1 MQFWINVVLML
12 LTVAQ
17 SRPAGWQ
24 VRSDRPGLLA
34 SEPYFVSVNSGW
46 HITTGPSVLA
56 YQPTSTA
63 KGTYR
68 LESEILLFPGERNEG
83 YGLFVGGNA
92 LDSNNLSYTAFQL
105 RQDGRFSI
113 WSRTGT
119 TTKDIVPWTPHPAIA
134 AHKGGVDPVKNLI
147 VIEVETDSVTLRVN
161 GRPVNVGRRSLIG
174 VEGNFGFRV
183 NENLNIQATKLALQ

>member
-1 MQFWINVVLML
+1 MQIWIKVVLL
-12 LTVAQ
+12 LLPLVQ
-17 SRPAGWQ
+17 GKPPGWQ
-24 VRSDRPGLLA
+24 VRSERPGLLP

-63 KGTYR
+63 QGNYR

-83 YGLFVGGNA
+83 YGLFVGGMA

-113 WSRTGT
+113 
-119 TTKDIVPWTPHPAIA
+119 
-134 AHKGGVDPVKNLI
+134 
-147 VIEVETDSVTLRVN
+147 
-161 GRPVNVGRRSLIG
+161 
-174 VEGNFGFRV
+174 
-183 NENLNIQATKLALQ
+183 